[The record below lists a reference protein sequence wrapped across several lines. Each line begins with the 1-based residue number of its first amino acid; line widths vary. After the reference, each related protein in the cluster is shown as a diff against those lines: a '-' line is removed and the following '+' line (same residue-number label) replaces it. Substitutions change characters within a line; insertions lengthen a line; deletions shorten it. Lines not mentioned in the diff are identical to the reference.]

1 MTHKLPEVVI
11 VGQVNTGKSTLFN
24 RLCGYRKAIEH
35 HTPGVTRDR
44 LYADVHSDYGSF
56 TIVDTGGLLAGDIFE
71 DDVSENVQAALEK
84 ARLILFLIDARCER
98 TSVDNFV
105 ADLVRKAGR
114 PYLLVANKVDPQSA
128 ESLAF
133 GSYELGMGEPIAISA
148 AHGVGIGNL
157 IEQICKTLKIK
168 PSSIATTPDLATA
181 EENLG
186 STINVTILGRP
197 NVGKSTLLNALL
209 GKDRAIV
216 SKHAGTTR
224 DATDTEHV
232 VDGQKYVLIDTAG
245 LRHKARVTDD
255 IEYYSTT
262 RTLESLKRAD
272 IALLLLDATATIS
285 EQDQR
290 IAGFIEECGCGCII
304 VVNKWDLIPEKD
316 EHTILVYEDEILG
329 RLKFIRHVP
338 FLFISAKTKQ
348 RVTNLYEI
356 IQHVYENTQQKLQTA
371 ELNKCLADAQLKKP
385 APSFKGKRLRIY
397 YATQTSNKPF
407 IITLFVNNP
416 ELVHFSYK
424 RYLENRLREWFQIDG
439 VPVRIVFR
447 KKS

>member
-1 MTHKLPEVVI
+1 MLPEVVI

-24 RLCGYRKAIEH
+24 RLCGKRQAIEH

-44 LYADVHSDYGSF
+44 LYADIQSDYGSF

-71 DDVSENVQAALEK
+71 GDVTENVQASLLK
-84 ARLILFLIDARCER
+84 AKLIIFLIDARQGI
-98 TSVDNFV
+98 TSVDQFV
-105 ADLVRKAGR
+105 ANLVRMSGK
-114 PYLLVANKVDPQSA
+114 PYLLVANKVDPQTQDG
-128 ESLAF
+128 LAYS
-133 GSYELGMGEPIAISA
+133 SYELGMGEPVAISA

-157 IEQICKTLKIK
+157 TEQICLKLKLK
-168 PSSIATTPDLATA
+168 PSSLATTPDLLSAQ
-181 EENLG
+181 NNMG
-186 STINVTILGRP
+186 STIKVTILGRP
-197 NVGKSTLLNALL
+197 NVGKSTLVNALL
-209 GKDRAIV
+209 GKERAIV

-272 IALLLLDATATIS
+272 IAVLLLDATATIS

-290 IAGFIEECGCGCII
+290 IAGFIEESGCGCII

-356 IQHVYENTQQKLQTA
+356 IQHVYKNTQKKLQTS

-385 APSFKGKRLRIY
+385 APSFKGRRLRIY
-397 YATQTSNKPF
+397 YATQTGNKPF

-424 RYLENRLREWFQIDG
+424 RYLENRLREQFAIDG
-439 VPVRIVFR
+439 VPIRIVFR